1 MHIADGYLS
10 SGVLVVTGAV
20 SLGAAAVTLKKAR
33 NELDDKTVPLV
44 ALCAAF
50 VFAAMMLNFPVAPGT
65 SGHFLGAAMLALILG
80 PYLGSLVMML
90 VLIVQAVLFAD
101 GGLSALG
108 ANIFNMAVVGV
119 WGAYA
124 IFLIGKAFLPRNRLG
139 YMVSAA
145 AAAWSS
151 VVMAAMLCGLEL
163 AFSLPSLPTGTV
175 PAIVGVHLLIGIVEA
190 FITVVVLGTVTTVR
204 PDLVRTYPYRPAT
217 AEAEVY

>member
-1 MHIADGYLS
+1 MHIADGYL
-10 SGVLVVTGAV
+10 GGGILVVTGAV

-163 AFSLPSLPTGTV
+163 AFSLPFLPTGTV

-217 AEAEVY
+217 AEAEVR